1 MCLENTSSAIC
12 RRESRKPRL
21 QEFLFRNSSIRAFSW
36 RRAPGCAVSCEPNSR
51 IVDRALRLTKRFP
64 RFFSYS
70 PIIQSKTER
79 HRCDRC
85 TGDFHLEEH
94 FVRNISRRDQLE
106 KYAREGDRKS
116 DPTRKPDPEFSSG
129 TENG

>member
-1 MCLENTSSAIC
+1 MSWENTWNAIC

-21 QEFLFRNSSIRAFSW
+21 QKFLFRNSSIRAFSW

-85 TGDFHLEEH
+85 TGDFHLEEP
-94 FVRNISRRDQLE
+94 FVRKISRRGQSE
-106 KYAREGDRKS
+106 KYTPEVRTKGAR
-116 DPTRKPDPEFSSG
+116 PLKPPSKFASA
-129 TENG
+129 